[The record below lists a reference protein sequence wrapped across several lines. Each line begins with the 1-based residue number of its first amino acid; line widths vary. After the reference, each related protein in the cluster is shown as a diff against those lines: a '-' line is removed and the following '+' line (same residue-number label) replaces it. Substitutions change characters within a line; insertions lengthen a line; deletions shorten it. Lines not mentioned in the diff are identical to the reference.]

1 MGNFKKGMTNLNLN
15 SKLVQEVM
23 TFIKKFNYSIF
34 ERIGMSL
41 SFHTLKVR
49 GIANGRRLASRFIH
63 GLIFPK

>member
-23 TFIKKFNYSIF
+23 TFIKFLNYSIF

-41 SFHTLKVR
+41 KFNTLKVR
-49 GIANGRRLASRFIH
+49 GIAKGE
-63 GLIFPK
+63 